1 MLELIGKRVEVL
13 SLDIVYKGVLV
24 EIGETDI
31 YLFSDNGWVVIPVD
45 RVAEIRAA
53 E

>member
-1 MLELIGKRVEVL
+1 MLELIGKKVEVI

-24 EIGETDI
+24 EIGETDV
-31 YLFSDNGWVVIPVD
+31 YLLSDNGWVVIPAD